1 MTLHLGGA
9 TKTPCRSRS
18 QSAVVTTPSAA
29 TSRVRT
35 SRPSLPTSTAGL
47 AQVASRTKAFDE
59 YTVALLTALNLASEN
74 QRLRR
79 ELALQ
84 LDELDRD
91 VASVAAMVEA
101 ALPAGGD

>member
-1 MTLHLGGA
+1 MQVQITIRGRHYTVRGDEPGEDI
-9 TKTPCRSRS
+9 
-18 QSAVVTTPSAA
+18 QAVASDLD
-29 TSRVRT
+29 RR
-35 SRPSLPTSTAGL
+35 L